1 MTGRGT
7 VHEEHRGGSER
18 DMNARGECDLF
29 VNEQSSFPM
38 SVLVI
43 WGRPRRDG
51 RLYGLQ
57 FEGQT

>member
-29 VNEQSSFPM
+29 VNEQEQFPNVCFGDM
-38 SVLVI
+38 GSTKKRWKIVWFAV
-43 WGRPRRDG
+43 
-51 RLYGLQ
+51 
-57 FEGQT
+57 